1 MAKEDNLA
9 TWIIDDRVK
18 VPEPLNRHLAAV
30 ALQVLSNDISEG
42 YDLALT
48 SHVKPERITLKLGD
62 GSVQVMVSIQKFEID
77 FKFSNSIVEFGPDY
91 SELVAG
97 SEVRFNKSSATR
109 SSREK
114 KGSLGMDVSLDLDA
128 KFAGSFSGQNNE
140 ETETQILR
148 NEQRL
153 YEHIQ
158 LDCVSAEAVDG
169 SGVLRGAIISNY
181 KGWKVSPGLQ
191 STSSGVL
198 ARMRVAEHWMS
209 FSSPQ
214 VQGSGRV
221 LKRLKDML
229 ASTERG
235 EEFRKQAFN
244 SLLER
249 LVFLHLQDPAEK
261 EFATIAASCVALR
274 QQKMAEILTGTD
286 KPALIHLDLRTV
298 ERFLELDN
306 QEKVDAF
313 LSDHAALA
321 TSVHSSESPKPS
333 GAVDGEKPTVNQSNQ
348 TDRNEILESISSPI
362 ITIDRSGI
370 ILFANNAAKGFLRNP
385 EGSHFLTVLRQP
397 NLLEAIEVALDGQ
410 LPAGLVRYSSD
421 DTEYMCNILRAGQHE
436 NDASERNSNSALL
449 FVEFLDRSHEQL
461 RRDYVANVSHE
472 LRTPLTAIAGF
483 VETLRGPARD
493 DSEARDRFLEILA
506 KESDRAMNLASNLLS
521 LSRAEASENS
531 RPTEMV
537 NVWEVVESSLKRFRD
552 IFPNIVFDARLASK
566 SKGGLATRGDRDQ
579 LEQVLNDLVDNAAK
593 YGGDGGRVEISVKR
607 VSNEPRLRQAAV
619 VVEVRD
625 FGRGIDEIHLPR
637 LTERFYRVDNHR
649 SKELGGTGLG
659 LALVKHIINRHRG
672 RLKIESSKGKGTT
685 VSVLLPAEENSK
697 ADNL

>member
-1 MAKEDNLA
+1 MATEDNLA

-48 SHVKPERITLKLGD
+48 SHVKPERISLKLGD
-62 GSVQVMVSIQKFEID
+62 GSVQVMASIQKFEID
-77 FKFSNSIVEFGPDY
+77 FKFSNSIADFGPDY

-114 KGSLGMDVSLDLDA
+114 KGSLGMDISLDLDA
-128 KFAGSFSGQNNE
+128 KFAGSVSGQNNE

-169 SGVLRGAIISNY
+169 SGALRGAIISNY
-181 KGWKVSPGLQ
+181 KGWKVSPRLQ
-191 STSSGVL
+191 ATSSGVL

-214 VQGSGRV
+214 VQGSGMV

-229 ASTERG
+229 ASRESS

-244 SLLER
+244 SLLEK
-249 LVFLHLQDPAEK
+249 LVFLHLQDPAEN

-286 KPALIHLDLRTV
+286 KPAMIQIDLRTV

-313 LSDHAALA
+313 LSDHKALA
-321 TSVHSSESPKPS
+321 TSVHSSESREPS
-333 GAVDGEKPTVNQSNQ
+333 GAVDSEKPTANQGNQ
-348 TDRNEILESISSPI
+348 TERNEILESISSPI
-362 ITIDRSGI
+362 ITIDRSGK
-370 ILFANNAAKGFLRNP
+370 ILFANNAAKGILRDP
-385 EGSHFLTVLRQP
+385 EGSHFVTVLRQP

-410 LPAGLVRYSSD
+410 LPAGLIRYSSD
-421 DTEYMCNILRAGQHE
+421 DTEYMCNILWAGRHE
-436 NDASERNSNSALL
+436 NDASERSSNSALL
-449 FVEFLDRSHEQL
+449 FVEFLDRSHEQI
-461 RRDYVANVSHE
+461 RRDYVANLSHE

-483 VETLRGPARD
+483 VETLRGPARND
-493 DSEARDRFLEILA
+493 PEARDRLLEIIA
-506 KESDRAMNLASNLLS
+506 KESGRTLDLAKSLMS
-521 LSRAEASENS
+521 LSEAEASERS
-531 RPTEMV
+531 RPTEIV
-537 NVWEVVESSLKRFRD
+537 NVWEVVESSLQRFRA
-552 IFPNIVFDARLASK
+552 IFPNVVFDARLASK
-566 SKGGLATRGDRDQ
+566 SKGELAVRGDRDQ
-579 LEQVLNDLVDNAAK
+579 LEQVVNDLVDNAAK
-593 YGGDGGRVEISVKR
+593 YGVDGGRVEVRVKR
-607 VSNEPRLRQAAV
+607 VRNEPRLRQAAV

-625 FGRGIDEIHLPR
+625 FGQGIESLHLPR
-637 LTERFYRVDNHR
+637 LTERFYRIDSHR
-649 SKELGGTGLG
+649 SRELGGNGLG
-659 LALVKHIINRHRG
+659 LALVKHVVNRHRG
-672 RLKIESSKGKGTT
+672 TLKIESLLGEGSTFT
-685 VSVLLPAEENSK
+685 VLLPAEE
-697 ADNL
+697 ATQTDQ